1 MKILLNTALAC
12 ALALSAL
19 AQVHAAEPVDINTA
33 DAVTLAD
40 AMPGVGLK
48 RAKAIVEYRRQHG
61 PFDRLD
67 DLVEVYGIGEK
78 LLDKSRDRLMVR

>member
-1 MKILLNTALAC
+1 MKLLLNTALAC

-19 AQVHAAEPVDINTA
+19 APVHAAEPVDINTA

>member
-1 MKILLNTALAC
+1 MC
-12 ALALSAL
+12 ARRFHSGIGSCRRTRRYQCSYVVA
-19 AQVHAAEPVDINTA
+19 
-33 DAVTLAD
+33 LAD

-61 PFDRLD
+61 PFDRLE
-67 DLVEVYGIGEK
+67 DLTEVYGIGEK

>member
-12 ALALSAL
+12 ALALSVL
-19 AQVHAAEPVDINTA
+19 APVHAAEPVDINTA
-33 DAVTLAD
+33 DAVTLAE

>member
-1 MKILLNTALAC
+1 MKLLLNTALAC
-12 ALALSAL
+12 ALAVSAL
-19 AQVHAAEPVDINTA
+19 ASVHAGEPVDINTA

-67 DLVEVYGIGEK
+67 DLTEVYGIGEK

>member
-19 AQVHAAEPVDINTA
+19 ASVHAAEPVDINTA
-33 DAVTLAD
+33 DAVTLAE

>member
-19 AQVHAAEPVDINTA
+19 APVHAAEPVDINTA
-33 DAVTLAD
+33 DAVALAD

-48 RAKAIVEYRRQHG
+48 RAKAIVEYR
-61 PFDRLD
+61 
-67 DLVEVYGIGEK
+67 
-78 LLDKSRDRLMVR
+78 